1 MNASVDPFHLSDP
14 APAPARGLPLGT
26 VIGRVEIVR
35 PIADN
40 GLCVEYLAID
50 HARETKAILR
60 EYLPGRLARREG
72 DLVRPHARADT
83 AAFAQ
88 GMQAFVTEG
97 RLLAGID
104 HPALVHVTEV
114 IEANGTAYQVMLRHD
129 GTRLVQV
136 RQEMAGAPDE
146 PALRTLLDGLLSA
159 LDALHR
165 SGTLHG
171 SVSPANI
178 LLLADNR
185 PLLLA
190 PDHARA
196 KIASNLVES
205 LMAAVEPSFAA
216 PEQDMSSPAQPLGPW
231 TDLYGL
237 AETIRFCISGELPP
251 PAAEP
256 SARGP
261 RDTMT
266 PLARRLFA
274 KGIAMHY
281 SKPLLDA
288 LDAAL
293 RADPAARP
301 QSVAEFREVLSAKPA
316 DAAPSK
322 PDQAATA
329 RTAGGSQARTTPRIE
344 PDFKPVDK
352 PLPASASA
360 PAAVTPPHAPRRAL
374 RTGIALALLLAAG
387 SYGWWTI
394 ERPARIDL
402 AASAISTPATDPPV
416 AAMPAPEPAPEPVRE
431 PVATPPQPAM
441 TEAAAP
447 SVTAIAPA
455 PPPAQPAPQKPA
467 PVLTAPAKTAI
478 AANPATS
485 PRDACAGRTQFALY
499 RCMQAQCDQPDW
511 THHPQ
516 CQRLR
521 STDSVD

>member
-26 VIGRVEIVR
+26 VIGRLEIVR
-35 PIADN
+35 PIADT

-50 HARETKAILR
+50 HANETKVILR

-72 DLVRPHARADT
+72 DLVRPQARADT
-83 AAFAQ
+83 AAFAL
-88 GMQAFVTEG
+88 GLQAFVAEG

-114 IEANGTAYQVMLRHD
+114 IEANGTAYQVMPRHD

-146 PALRTLLDGLLSA
+146 QALRTLLDGLLSA

-165 SGTLHG
+165 SDTLHG
-171 SVSPANI
+171 SVSPGNI
-178 LLLADNR
+178 LLLADNL

-190 PDHARA
+190 PDLARA
-196 KIASNLVES
+196 KIASDLVES

-216 PEQDMSSPAQPLGPW
+216 PEQYMSSPTQALGPW

-237 AETIRFCISGELPP
+237 AETMRFCISGELPP

-256 SARGP
+256 SGRGP

-281 SKPLLDA
+281 SRPLLDA
-288 LDAAL
+288 LDSAL

-301 QSVAEFREVLSAKPA
+301 QSVAEFREALNAKPA
-316 DAAPSK
+316 AAAPSK
-322 PDQAATA
+322 PDRTA
-329 RTAGGSQARTTPRIE
+329 TAGGSQARTTPRVE
-344 PDFKPVDK
+344 PDFKAVDK
-352 PLPASASA
+352 PLPPS
-360 PAAVTPPHAPRRAL
+360 TPPPVAFRPPQAPRRAL
-374 RTGIALALLLAAG
+374 RAGIALALLLAVG

-394 ERPARIDL
+394 ERPARVEL
-402 AASAISTPATDPPV
+402 AASVVSTAATDAPV
-416 AAMPAPEPAPEPVRE
+416 SGMPAPEAVRE
-431 PVATPPQPAM
+431 PAATPPQASK
-441 TEAAAP
+441 TEEAAP
-447 SVTAIAPA
+447 SEI
-455 PPPAQPAPQKPA
+455 
-467 PVLTAPAKTAI
+467 
-478 AANPATS
+478 
-485 PRDACAGRTQFALY
+485 GRA
-499 RCMQAQCDQPDW
+499 
-511 THHPQ
+511 H
-516 CQRLR
+516 
-521 STDSVD
+521 V